1 MIKSFLRDGDQLM
14 EQLTDF
20 CPTTQGDEVVKNSV
34 SEILHDVHKNGD
46 EAVLSRTLLYDKAKL
61 ASGEIRVTQDELKKA
76 KDELLPREKES
87 ILEAIENVTLFHER
101 SVPENWDIINN
112 HGAKVGEKYYP
123 IDRVGIYVPGG
134 NVPLISTVI
143 MTVTIAKVA
152 KVKQIA
158 VVTPPSA
165 EGKIAPQMLAALA
178 LLGVEEIY
186 KVGGAQAIAALAYGT
201 ETIAPVDKIYG
212 PGNAYVNEAKRQVY
226 GTVGI
231 DLLPGPSE
239 VMVIADAS
247 SNPAYVA
254 AALLSQAEHG
264 SGKEKLFLLFSEEAH
279 FEKIV
284 DEIKTQLPEL
294 THKESIE
301 RVLVDGFV
309 SVHLPTLE
317 RIAAIANFIAPEHLE
332 LQVNEDSIEFLTN
345 EIITAGAFLLGHA
358 TATSLGDFV
367 AGPSHVL
374 PTGRSSRFSSGLRLH
389 DFIRRSSF
397 IHYDVES
404 ALRAKKSLDV
414 FAEMEKLD
422 GHGKSFSIRI

>member
-1 MIKSFLRDGDQLM
+1 MDVKLVPFLLGYDRM
-14 EQLTDF
+14 S
-20 CPTTQGDEVVKNSV
+20 PV
-34 SEILHDVHKNGD
+34 SE
-46 EAVLSRTLLYDKAKL
+46 T
-61 ASGEIRVTQDELKKA
+61 
-76 KDELLPREKES
+76 
-87 ILEAIENVTLFHER
+87 LEAIENVTLFHER

-279 FEKIV
+279 FEK
-284 DEIKTQLPEL
+284 
-294 THKESIE
+294 
-301 RVLVDGFV
+301 
-309 SVHLPTLE
+309 
-317 RIAAIANFIAPEHLE
+317 
-332 LQVNEDSIEFLTN
+332 
-345 EIITAGAFLLGHA
+345 
-358 TATSLGDFV
+358 
-367 AGPSHVL
+367 
-374 PTGRSSRFSSGLRLH
+374 RL
-389 DFIRRSSF
+389 I
-397 IHYDVES
+397 
-404 ALRAKKSLDV
+404 
-414 FAEMEKLD
+414 
-422 GHGKSFSIRI
+422 

>member
-61 ASGEIRVTQDELKKA
+61 ASGEIRVTQDELEKA

-264 SGKEKLFLLFSEEAH
+264 SGKEKLFLLFS
-279 FEKIV
+279 
-284 DEIKTQLPEL
+284 
-294 THKESIE
+294 
-301 RVLVDGFV
+301 
-309 SVHLPTLE
+309 
-317 RIAAIANFIAPEHLE
+317 
-332 LQVNEDSIEFLTN
+332 
-345 EIITAGAFLLGHA
+345 
-358 TATSLGDFV
+358 
-367 AGPSHVL
+367 
-374 PTGRSSRFSSGLRLH
+374 GRG
-389 DFIRRSSF
+389 SF
-397 IHYDVES
+397 
-404 ALRAKKSLDV
+404 
-414 FAEMEKLD
+414 
-422 GHGKSFSIRI
+422 